1 MKKTLLYISTGFV
14 GITLIAALA
23 GKITFEQFGYITPAV
38 LGIVYGIYQKIINGE
53 KDETIGSLR
62 TALSESYNE
71 AEKTEAV
78 LNAEISQL
86 KNENINLISE
96 IQAYDMTT
104 RNLRAGFDSE
114 KMIVEAEQPKVVEK
128 PKRKRKEK

>member
-23 GKITFEQFGYITPAV
+23 GKITFEQFSYITPAV
-38 LGIVYGIYQKIINGE
+38 LGIVYGIYQRVINGE
-53 KDETIGSLR
+53 KDEFIKTLR
-62 TALSESYNE
+62 TTLSESYND
-71 AEKTEAV
+71 AEKTEAI

-86 KNENINLISE
+86 KN
-96 IQAYDMTT
+96 QVDAYAMTS
-104 RNLRAGFDSE
+104 RNLRSGFDSK

>member
-14 GITLIAALA
+14 GITLIATLA

-38 LGIVYGIYQKIINGE
+38 LGIIYGIYQRIINGE
-53 KDETIGSLR
+53 KDEFIKVLR
-62 TALSESYNE
+62 TTLSDAYNQFAEDESILE
-71 AEKTEAV
+71 SK
-78 LNAEISQL
+78 IIQL
-86 KNENINLISE
+86 
-96 IQAYDMTT
+96 QHQVDAYAMTS

>member
-38 LGIVYGIYQKIINGE
+38 LGIVYGIYQRIINGE

-86 KNENINLISE
+86 KN
-96 IQAYDMTT
+96 QVDAYAMTS

-114 KMIVEAEQPKVVEK
+114 KQVETTTVVEK

>member
-14 GITLIAALA
+14 GITLIATLA

-38 LGIVYGIYQKIINGE
+38 LGIVYGIYQRFINGE

-62 TALSESYNE
+62 TALSESYNN

-78 LNAEISQL
+78 LNAEILQL
-86 KNENINLISE
+86 QN
-96 IQAYDMTT
+96 QVDAYSMTS

>member
-14 GITLIAALA
+14 GITLIATLA

-38 LGIVYGIYQKIINGE
+38 LGIVYGIYQRIINGE

-86 KNENINLISE
+86 KN
-96 IQAYDMTT
+96 QVDAYAMTS

-114 KMIVEAEQPKVVEK
+114 KQVETTNVVEK

>member
-14 GITLIAALA
+14 GITLIATLA
-23 GKITFEQFGYITPAV
+23 GKITFEQFSYITPAV
-38 LGIVYGIYQKIINGE
+38 LGIVYGIYQRIINGE

-62 TALSESYNE
+62 TALSESHNE

-86 KNENINLISE
+86 KN
-96 IQAYDMTT
+96 QVDAYAMTS

-128 PKRKRKEK
+128 PKRKRKEKY

>member
-14 GITLIAALA
+14 GITLIATLA

-38 LGIVYGIYQKIINGE
+38 LGIVYGIYQRVINGE

-86 KNENINLISE
+86 KN
-96 IQAYDMTT
+96 QVDAYAMTS

-114 KMIVEAEQPKVVEK
+114 KQVETTNVVEK

>member
-38 LGIVYGIYQKIINGE
+38 LGIVYGIYQRVINGE

-78 LNAEISQL
+78 LNAEILQL
-86 KNENINLISE
+86 KN
-96 IQAYDMTT
+96 QVDAYAMTS

-114 KMIVEAEQPKVVEK
+114 KQVETTTVVEK

>member
-23 GKITFEQFGYITPAV
+23 GKITFEQFSYITPAV
-38 LGIVYGIYQKIINGE
+38 LGIVYGIYQRVINGE

-62 TALSESYNE
+62 TALSESYNS

-78 LNAEISQL
+78 LNAEILQL
-86 KNENINLISE
+86 QNENKKFTSQN
-96 IQAYDMTT
+96 
-104 RNLRAGFDSE
+104 
-114 KMIVEAEQPKVVEK
+114 KVTVDEVVIEK

>member
-14 GITLIAALA
+14 GITLIATLA

-38 LGIVYGIYQKIINGE
+38 LGIIYGIYQRVINGE

-62 TALSESYNE
+62 TALSESYNN

-78 LNAEISQL
+78 LNAEILQL
-86 KNENINLISE
+86 QN
-96 IQAYDMTT
+96 QVDAYSMTS

-114 KMIVEAEQPKVVEK
+114 KQVIVEEKEGVVEANFEK

>member
-38 LGIVYGIYQKIINGE
+38 LGIVYGIYQRVINGE

-62 TALSESYNE
+62 TALSESYNDS
-71 AEKTEAV
+71 EKTEAV
-78 LNAEISQL
+78 LNAEILHLQ
-86 KNENINLISE
+86 N
-96 IQAYDMTT
+96 QVTAYAMTS

-114 KMIVEAEQPKVVEK
+114 KQVETTNVVEK
-128 PKRKRKEK
+128 PK

>member
-38 LGIVYGIYQKIINGE
+38 LGIVYGIYQRVINGE

-62 TALSESYNE
+62 TALSESYNDS
-71 AEKTEAV
+71 EKTEAV
-78 LNAEISQL
+78 LNAEILHLQ
-86 KNENINLISE
+86 N
-96 IQAYDMTT
+96 QVTAYAMTS

-114 KMIVEAEQPKVVEK
+114 KQVETTNVVEK

>member
-14 GITLIAALA
+14 GITLIATLA
-23 GKITFEQFGYITPAV
+23 GKITFEQFSYITPAV
-38 LGIVYGIYQKIINGE
+38 LGIVYGIYQRIINGE

-62 TALSESYNE
+62 TALSESHNE

-78 LNAEISQL
+78 LNAEILQL
-86 KNENINLISE
+86 KN
-96 IQAYDMTT
+96 QVDAYAMTS

-114 KMIVEAEQPKVVEK
+114 KQVETTTVVEK